1 MRRILTALV
10 AAALVLTLAA
20 RAPVA
25 AQTNDE
31 RAIDGAKSS
40 AEFSVQHIF
49 VSRVTGTMPIVS
61 GAVALTPG
69 DVIPISV
76 NAVLDATKLRT
87 DEPDRDASL
96 TSPDYFDTKAFPTW
110 TFVSTK
116 IVPSGA
122 KAFAMDGLLTMH
134 GVTQPE
140 HLDVTVS
147 GDATL
152 PVYHAVGHV
161 DRRAF
166 GMKGTRLDP
175 VIGTIADVTLEIAV
189 RER

>member
-1 MRRILTALV
+1 
-10 AAALVLTLAA
+10 
-20 RAPVA
+20 
-25 AQTNDE
+25 
-31 RAIDGAKSS
+31 
-40 AEFSVQHIF
+40 
-49 VSRVTGTMPIVS
+49 VSRVTGTVPIVS
-61 GAVALTPG
+61 GSVSLPPG
-69 DVIPISV
+69 DVIPVSV
-76 NAVLDATKLRT
+76 SAMLDATKLRT

-96 TSPDYFDTKAFPTW
+96 ASSDYFDTKAFPAW

-116 IVPSGA
+116 ITRSGA
-122 KAFAMDGLLTMH
+122 RAFAMEGLLTMH

-175 VIGTIADVTLEIAV
+175 VIGTIADVTLEIGL
-189 RER
+189 REQAQASR

>member
-1 MRRILTALV
+1 MRPVFTALV
-10 AAALVLTLAA
+10 AASLVLTIAA

-25 AQTNDE
+25 AQSNDE
-31 RAIDGAKSS
+31 RAIDGAKS
-40 AEFSVQHIF
+40 AAQFSVQHVF
-49 VSRVTGTMPIVS
+49 VSRVTGTVPIVS
-61 GAVALTPG
+61 GTVSLTPG
-69 DVIPISV
+69 DVIPVSV
-76 NAVLDATKLRT
+76 NAVLDATKLHT

-96 TSPDYFDTKAFPTW
+96 RSGDYFDTKAFPTW

-116 IVPSGA
+116 ITLAGA
-122 KAFAMDGLLTMH
+122 KTFAMDGLLTMH

-175 VIGTIADVTLEIAV
+175 VIGTLADVTLEIAV